1 MLYVVRLTTIFPGS
15 QASDFSGSSRAWKI
29 NKTQTKRANIIVVQY
44 FCGIWYFSH
53 INRGG
58 VNFLSFILS
67 SFYFLTICTNYPFC
81 LRPPLPL
88 LQMTLPSFSIAC
100 LFRRAEQRCHHLRRQ
115 ICQSCTSYASFVS
128 RYLGGD
134 RRLRCCLG
142 STASV
147 PLGMINE
154 NWRSWTNIYP

>member
-58 VNFLSFILS
+58 VNFFILYPI
-67 SFYFLTICTNYPFC
+67 FILFPHNLYQLPFLPPSPPPPTPDDSAVILDCVPVPPGGTTLPPPPPSNLPILHLICFLC
-81 LRPPLPL
+81 KPL
-88 LQMTLPSFSIAC
+88 LRGRQETEMLFGVNRFRSIGHDKWKLA
-100 LFRRAEQRCHHLRRQ
+100 
-115 ICQSCTSYASFVS
+115 
-128 RYLGGD
+128 
-134 RRLRCCLG
+134 
-142 STASV
+142 
-147 PLGMINE
+147 
-154 NWRSWTNIYP
+154 